1 MINFN
6 YPEGKWEDYDL
17 ADKLWMLIPNM
28 CLALNSKE
36 ELSAVKIHCQNI
48 YK

>member
-6 YPEGKWEDYDL
+6 YPEGKWEDCDL